1 MKISF
6 TRSTRIWWWNDAGV
20 SEMKRAKL
28 AISGL
33 YSTPS
38 GFGDE
43 GADCTVTVTPSA
55 GVSLFLLN
63 QHPPSG

>member
-6 TRSTRIWWWNDAGV
+6 TRSTMIWWWNDAGV
-20 SEMKRAKL
+20 SEMKRAE
-28 AISGL
+28 
-33 YSTPS
+33 PS
-38 GFGDE
+38 YQWPVLNALGFGDE